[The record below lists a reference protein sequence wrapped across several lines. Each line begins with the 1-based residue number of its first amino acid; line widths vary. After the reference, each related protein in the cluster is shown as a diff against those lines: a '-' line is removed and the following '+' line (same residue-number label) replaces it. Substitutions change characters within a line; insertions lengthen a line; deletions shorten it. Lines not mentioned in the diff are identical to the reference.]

1 MARHDAIRDIVR
13 TVGSISRALLA
24 HQGPNQELH
33 DLAVEL
39 RLLEV
44 EFVAGQLPIARLE
57 RALKVIAEFE
67 YTPWRIPTVVED
79 LYNIWSLIGM
89 L

>member
-1 MARHDAIRDIVR
+1 MAHHDAVRDVIR

-24 HQGPNQELH
+24 HQGLNQELY
-33 DLAVEL
+33 DLGVE
-39 RLLEV
+39 RRSLEV
-44 EFVAGQLPIARLE
+44 EFIAGQLPVARFE
-57 RALKVIAEFE
+57 SALKVIAEFE

-79 LYNIWSLIGM
+79 LYKIWSVIGM